1 MCSPVEGP
9 RRTETS
15 HFLIKSLE
23 LKCHVHV
30 FSLFIYIYI
39 YAYIYAH
46 IHLHANIYISIYS
59 SKDMLDLEYIANRS
73 VLGILLYYFKII
85 GVSMFVI
92 CLADE
97 I

>member
-1 MCSPVEGP
+1 M
-9 RRTETS
+9 
-15 HFLIKSLE
+15 H
-23 LKCHVHV
+23 KCIHIHTY
-30 FSLFIYIYI
+30 IYIHIHIHTYIYI

-59 SKDMLDLEYIANRS
+59 SKDMLDLEYIANIS

-85 GVSMFVI
+85 GVNIFVI